1 MEILISHENSYALF
15 YVFSVRSIVIHKE
28 TSIVSQVEP
37 FHTMSVQSHVHLFK
51 DWKARYPEWR
61 DLQAYLESEEGGY
74 LRIVDSS
81 DTACIIRYD
90 KAHSRMDLPHVP
102 WCRSVVW
109 DKVRHLPISVA
120 PPKASAER
128 CPYVG
133 HEGQGEDEGLSVK
146 EAMKA
151 VTEGRISLEEYA
163 DGFMIQVYRIRGD
176 PTPYIA
182 TRSKRD
188 ASGTFYS
195 AKTFHT
201 LFLEACGA
209 DGLTW
214 MGQEGQDEGTK
225 EEKEA
230 KEESVSTFW
239 SYVVQHPE
247 HRVVTRFTIPRVH
260 LVQRGWVSATGKVTL
275 CDGFLSLSMNPE
287 QWSSAT
293 LREAIVAECQTRPW
307 WFRGIVLKD
316 TTGQRWRFRSDKYTA
331 IRALRGGEANV
342 YERYARIFTQNLSA
356 IYFEYY
362 PEDMIPF
369 SLCGVFMN
377 DIIHTLHR
385 MYLMIHVRKSGT
397 FAQIHR
403 VYRPHLYALH
413 GIYLT
418 SLRPEKKWLTDQDI
432 RVYLISQP
440 PARIAFLIRQ
450 HQEEYHSRVAQV

>member
-1 MEILISHENSYALF
+1 MSCSPRHEKDPIFL
-15 YVFSVRSIVIHKE
+15 RPSIVIHKE
-28 TSIVSQVEP
+28 TLTVSQVEP
-37 FHTMSVQSHVHLFK
+37 LHTMSVQSHVRHFEE
-51 DWKARYPEWR
+51 WKSRYPVWQ
-61 DLQAYLESEEGGY
+61 DLQTYLESEEGGY
-74 LRIVDSS
+74 LRIVDQS

-90 KAHSRMDLPHVP
+90 KTYSRMDLPHVP
-102 WCRSVVW
+102 WCRSVIW
-109 DKVRHLPISVA
+109 DKVRHLPVSVA
-120 PPKASAER
+120 PPKASAES
-128 CPYVG
+128 CP
-133 HEGQGEDEGLSVK
+133 HTNECQKGLSVAS
-146 EAMKA
+146 AMTA
-151 VTEGRISLEEYA
+151 VADGRLSVEEYA
-163 DGFMIQVYRIRGD
+163 DGFMVQVYRIRGD

-195 AKTFHT
+195 AKSFRT
-201 LFLEACGA
+201 LFLEAYGSDPLVTGSENEERGA
-209 DGLTW
+209 KA
-214 MGQEGQDEGTK
+214 DE
-225 EEKEA
+225 EPVA
-230 KEESVSTFW
+230 SFW

-247 HRVVTRFTIPRVH
+247 HRVVTPYTIPRVH
-260 LVQRGWVSATGKVTL
+260 LVQRGWVSPNGTVTL
-275 CDGFLSLSMNPE
+275 RDGFPSLAMDPSM
-287 QWSSAT
+287 WSSA
-293 LREAIVAECQTRPW
+293 LPLKEAIRTECQTRPW

-316 TTGQRWRFRSDKYTA
+316 TTGQRWRFRSEKYTA

-342 YERYARIFTQNLSA
+342 YERYARIFTQNLSTT
-356 IYFEYY
+356 YFEYY

-385 MYLMIHVRKSGT
+385 MYLLIHVRKSTT

-413 GIYLT
+413 GVYLT

-450 HQEEYHSRVAQV
+450 HQEEYHSRVAQAV